1 MLWRNGLI
9 VVFNQK
15 IEGVICKSLIVHAD
29 ERGWLMEIL
38 RADEQLFDKFGQC
51 YVTVTHNSA
60 IKGFHMHRRQT
71 DYIVCVR
78 GMLKMVL
85 YDGRDDSHTAGNIAE
100 IYIGDMNPTLVI
112 IPPGVYHG
120 WKAYA
125 GDAYVINC
133 PTIPY
138 DSTHP
143 DECRMDPHGIGYD
156 WDRIDR

>member
-1 MLWRNGLI
+1 M
-9 VVFNQK
+9 FNQP
-15 IEGVICKSLIVHAD
+15 IDGVVCKSLVVHPD

-38 RADEQLFDKFGQC
+38 RSDEDLFDIFGQC
-51 YVTVTHNSA
+51 YVTVTYNGA

-71 DYIVCVR
+71 DYVVCIR
-78 GMLKMVL
+78 GMIKLVL
-85 YDGRDDSHTAGNIAE
+85 YDDFT
-100 IYIGDMNPTLVI
+100 GDISEMYVGDRNPTLVI
-112 IPPGVYHG
+112 IPPGIYHG
-120 WKAYA
+120 WKAYN

-138 DSTHP
+138 NSADP